1 MTSARFD
8 GASPWQSARVAVRNV
23 GAAVTRWN
31 DPRRKLLRQRRT
43 ALHTTLGLGSI
54 TGAFTA
60 GTAGLAVLDAPSLLV
75 AGGCGGALGVGPP
88 PAAAAARLRRLHK
101 VPLPPERV
109 PVPPR
114 TSTAYVPLT
123 RLAAAEL
130 SLRELIGVLNADVAV
145 PGWVVQEAGAT
156 AAAAAVRF
164 RQEAADLS
172 AVERARAASPVAA
185 WELAPVVERARR
197 ELELGVADYE
207 RVVASAAHAVAT
219 TSHRYPPH
227 GDSLRDAADR
237 IDGLTQALAELAGS
251 TR

>member
-1 MTSARFD
+1 MTSAGFD
-8 GASPWQSARVAVRNV
+8 GVSPWQSARVAVRNV

-75 AGGCGGALGVGPP
+75 AGGCGVAVLVGTPA
-88 PAAAAARLRRLHK
+88 AAAAARLRRLHK
-101 VPLPPERV
+101 VPLPPERA
-109 PVPPR
+109 PVPSPA
-114 TSTAYVPLT
+114 SPGYAPLI

-130 SLRELIGVLNADVAV
+130 SLRELIGVLSADVAV
-145 PGWVVQEAGAT
+145 PAWVVQEAGAT
-156 AAAAAVRF
+156 AHAAAVRL
-164 RQEAADLS
+164 RQEAADLG

-185 WELAPVVERARR
+185 RELAPVVQRAVHQ
-197 ELELGVADYE
+197 LGLGVAEYE

-219 TSHRYPPH
+219 TSNRYSRG
-227 GDSLRDAADR
+227 GDSLRDAAER
-237 IDGLTQALAELAGS
+237 IDGLTEALAELAGS